1 MGVRRGGRRRAGDP
15 WRSVNSTKSAPS
27 AHQMYSYD
35 SPKMTLEC
43 EKLSKEELEKLSGEV
58 VTYRLEELEGKKC
71 TTATT
76 QKEDPKL
83 E

>member
-1 MGVRRGGRRRAGDP
+1 MGVRRAGRRRAGDP

-27 AHQMYSYD
+27 AHQTYSYG

-58 VTYRLEELEGKKC
+58 VTYKLEELEGKK
-71 TTATT
+71 
-76 QKEDPKL
+76 
-83 E
+83 